1 MNLITDPWIP
11 IIRKSGKADI
21 VCPWQIAEVEDP
33 IVALSIPRPDFHGA
47 MVQFLIA
54 LLQTAYMPER
64 ERQWQDLYK
73 RPPQEDALRAAFD
86 RYRHVFD
93 LDGDG
98 PRFMQDID
106 PTLDKMA
113 PRVISSL
120 LIDEPGEKSLKDNKD
135 FFKRAGTVSHMSLS
149 YATMALYTLQLN
161 APAGGAGYR
170 TSLRGGGPLTTLVIP
185 KDLNETTL
193 WQLLWLNVMSEEVLG
208 NLTTTAKDEDDCEE
222 QHIFPWMHST
232 RTSEKGGRTETTMPV
247 DCDWR
252 QVYWA
257 MPSRVRLQFPAVQAR
272 CGVSF
277 AETDCVAGYVT
288 KNYGANYV
296 GWRHPLS
303 PHYQSK
309 GDWLPIH
316 PQPGGMSYRHFLGWT
331 LGNGGPRN
339 GIETAKIVSLYRR
352 VRVGYGISL
361 WAFGYDMDNAKARG
375 WQEAVM
381 PLFVFAEDDSGD
393 KKKALQSIVTD
404 ILSATE
410 EVASNLRSC
419 VRNAWKVER
428 GDLSFVVTT
437 FWQETERA
445 FYRLVNN
452 ISIRVD
458 SVPADPVDD
467 LRKEWH
473 GVICKKTEEIFD
485 ASVMTSDITFED
497 TEKIVRSRQNLRG
510 YNRKKTILNALHMPI
525 ESKAGAK
532 KNKKKEASS

>member
-11 IIRKSGKADI
+11 IIRKSGTIDI
-21 VCPWQIAEVEDP
+21 ICPWQIAETDDP
-33 IVALSIPRPDFHGA
+33 VVALSVPRPDFNGA
-47 MVQFLIA
+47 MVQFLIG

-64 ERQWQDLYK
+64 ERQWRDLYK
-73 RPPQEDALRAAFD
+73 SPPQEDALRAAFEA
-86 RYRHVFD
+86 YKPVFD

-106 PTLDKMA
+106 PTLDKME

-120 LIDEPGEKSLKDNKD
+120 LIDEPGEQTLKDNKG
-135 FFKRAGTVSHMSLS
+135 FFKRAGTVSHMSLA
-149 YATMALYTLQLN
+149 YAAMALYTLQLN
-161 APAGGAGYR
+161 APADGTGYR

-185 KDLNETTL
+185 KNLTESTL
-193 WQLLWLNVMSEEVLG
+193 WQLLWLNVMSKETLGKLLETAMDEE
-208 NLTTTAKDEDDCEE
+208 ACEE

-232 RTSEKGGRTETTMPV
+232 RTSKKDETTMPV

-272 CGVSF
+272 CGISF

-288 KNYGANYV
+288 KNYGANYKG

-309 GDWLPIH
+309 GNWLPIH
-316 PQPGGMSYRHFLGWT
+316 PQPGGMNYRDFLGWT
-331 LGNGGPRN
+331 LGNTDPKK

-352 VRVGYGISL
+352 VRAGYGVSL
-361 WAFGYDMDNAKARG
+361 WAFGYDMDKAKARG

-393 KKKALQSIVTD
+393 KTKALQSIVTD

-410 EVASNLRSC
+410 EVKSNLRSC

-437 FWQETERA
+437 FWQETETA
-445 FYRLVNN
+445 FYRLVNE
-452 ISIRVD
+452 IYTRVD
-458 SVPADPVDD
+458 SVPADQADD

-510 YNRKKTILNALHMPI
+510 YNRKSTILNALHIPI
-525 ESKAGAK
+525 EPKVSAK